1 MDLFLQDLRYAVRS
15 LARSRGFTTVAVLVL
30 GLGIAAN
37 TAIFSVVNGVLLKPL
52 PYANPDRVVML
63 WSHWENWPQT
73 WVSPPEFADYT
84 RELRSAEHVAA
95 FDYGSRNLT
104 GGDRPER
111 IRAAFG
117 SGELFP
123 TLGAHAA
130 VGRVFTAS
138 DDVPGA
144 ARVAVLS
151 DGLWRRRFGGDLS
164 MLGQTI
170 RLSDSTVTV
179 IGIMPAAFE
188 LPLDFGQPVDLWMPL
203 ALGIPDPGERGNH
216 GLNVVAR
223 LRAGTSI
230 ESAQRELDGLTTRLR
245 ATYPRDYGAQF
256 GASLVPVKTQVVGKI
271 GPALLVLL
279 GAVGFVLLIAC
290 ANVAN
295 LLLAR
300 AESREREIAVRT
312 ALGAGRGRI
321 VRQLLTES
329 AVLALAGGT
338 LGLLLAVVGL
348 RALIAM
354 APASVPR
361 IAEVGID
368 ARVLAFTIAVAMT
381 TGILFGLA
389 PALHATRGNLH
400 GSLKSGARGGTA
412 GGPRLRLRRVLAIG
426 EIAVS
431 LVLVIGACLLVQSFA
446 RLRNVDPGFD
456 PERVLTMRVSLAPA
470 RYPSGREVR
479 AFYRALIDRARSL
492 PGVQSVGAVRVLPM
506 TSVIGDWGFAIEGRQ
521 TAAGAPSYSQGDWQ
535 VVTPDYFRA
544 MRIPVKRGRSLSDAD
559 DDRAPGAIMFNDA
572 LAAKVF
578 PGDDAVG
585 HRVRMGGDTVW
596 RTIVGVVGNVRHRGL
611 DEEARPELYLP
622 HAQWPTANGPTQRAM
637 VLTLRTAGEPT
648 MVAGALRREVRALD
662 PDVPVSE
669 MQPMVDVL
677 GSWVGERR
685 LTMLVLGLLA
695 ATALVLAAVGTYG
708 VLSYTVAQ
716 RTREIGIRIAL
727 GARSHDVVT
736 MVVRQGTTL
745 AVAGVLVGTLAALLL
760 TRLLAGL
767 LYGVPARDPLTFAG
781 VAALLLVTAIGAT
794 YVPALRA
801 TRVEPTEALRAE

>member
-1 MDLFLQDLRYAVRS
+1 MELFLQDLRYAVRS
-15 LARSRGFTTVAVLVL
+15 LSRSRGFTAVAVLVL
-30 GLGIAAN
+30 GLGIAVN

-52 PYANPDRVVML
+52 PYANPERVVML

-73 WVSPPEFADYT
+73 WVSPPEFADYA
-84 RELRSAEHVAA
+84 RELRSTERVAA

-111 IRAAFG
+111 IRAGFG

-123 TLGAHAA
+123 TLGAHAKR
-130 VGRVFTAS
+130 GRVFTVR

-144 ARVAVLS
+144 PRVAVIS
-151 DGLWRRRFGGDLS
+151 DGLWRRRFGGDPGV
-164 MLGQTI
+164 LGQTI
-170 RLSDSTVTV
+170 RLSDSLVTV
-179 IGIMPAAFE
+179 IGIMTAGFE

-203 ALGIPDPGERGNH
+203 ALGIPDPNDRGSH

-230 ESAQRELDGLTTRLR
+230 EAAQKDVDALTMRLR
-245 ATYPRDYGAQF
+245 ATYPRDYDAQF
-256 GASLVPVKTQVVGKI
+256 GASLVPVKMQVAGKI

-329 AVLALAGGT
+329 AVLAVAGGT
-338 LGLLLAVVGL
+338 LGLLLAVAGL
-348 RALIAM
+348 RALVAM

-368 ARVLAFTIAVAMT
+368 ARVLAFTAAVAVAT
-381 TGILFGLA
+381 AILFGLA
-389 PALHATRGNLH
+389 PALHATRGELH
-400 GSLKSGARGGTA
+400 DSLKSGARGGSA
-412 GGPRLRLRRVLAIG
+412 GAPRLRLRRMLAIG

-446 RLRNVDPGFD
+446 RLRNVNPGFD

-470 RYPSGREVR
+470 RYPGGREVR
-479 AFYRALIDRARSL
+479 AFYGELIARARVL
-492 PGVQSVGAVRVLPM
+492 PGVLSVGAVRVLPM

-521 TAAGAPSYSQGDWQ
+521 QGAGAPNHSQGDWQ

-544 MRIPVKRGRSLSDAD
+544 MHIPLKRGRSLSDAD
-559 DDRAPGAIMFNDA
+559 DDRAPGAIMFNEA
-572 LAAKVF
+572 LAARVF
-578 PGDDAVG
+578 PGQDAVG

-637 VLTLRTAGEPT
+637 VLTLRTPGEPT
-648 MVAGALRREVRALD
+648 MAAAALLREVRALD

-669 MQPMVDVL
+669 VQPMVDVL
-677 GSWVGERR
+677 GSWIGERR

-695 ATALVLAAVGTYG
+695 GTALVLAAVGTYG
-708 VLSYTVAQ
+708 VLAYTVAQ

-727 GARSHDVVT
+727 GARAHDVVS
-736 MVVRQGTTL
+736 MIVRQGTTL
-745 AVAGVLVGTLAALLL
+745 AVTGVLVGTVAALLL

-767 LYGVPARDPLTFAG
+767 LYGVPPRDPLTFAG
-781 VAALLLVTAIGAT
+781 VATLLFVMAVGAA
-794 YVPALRA
+794 YVPARRA